1 MSQSTAEILLLP
13 VSEKTNG
20 RHIETMLPVSILTF
34 SLSSAC
40 GFPSA
45 YQISSKSDHP
55 RQSYDVMAI
64 FKMAAVSQVMEFLG
78 DNQLIRDSQHGFRKI
93 NLYKYN
99 NAIFE

>member
-1 MSQSTAEILLLP
+1 
-13 VSEKTNG
+13 
-20 RHIETMLPVSILTF
+20 
-34 SLSSAC
+34 
-40 GFPSA
+40 
-45 YQISSKSDHP
+45 
-55 RQSYDVMAI
+55 MAI